1 MKHRARLDLL
11 NMAVAK
17 WMQQPKT
24 SRTVVI
30 GQIVDAVERCGLT
43 ETLAHEGVT
52 FNTSDDAYN
61 DLRVNG
67 QKLFRWLGL
76 YDGINS
82 FPERLWVIEPA
93 MLAAMP
99 NDIRVEYLN
108 AVFGVSG
115 VFVCNRSTED
125 GDLDRVRLAASLT
138 KEQMEAQLS
147 VIELSANPAVQAA
160 EAAHKEVSEAV
171 AMGTHVIQ
179 ALEGAYPE
187 LAPAAIS

>member
-1 MKHRARLDLL
+1 M
-11 NMAVAK
+11 
-17 WMQQPKT
+17 
-24 SRTVVI
+24 
-30 GQIVDAVERCGLT
+30 
-43 ETLAHEGVT
+43 
-52 FNTSDDAYN
+52 
-61 DLRVNG
+61 NG

-99 NDIRVEYLN
+99 KDIRVEYLN

-171 AMGTHVIQ
+171 AMGT
-179 ALEGAYPE
+179 P
-187 LAPAAIS
+187 